1 VRGDPL
7 HMNPDLIRHF
17 AVARRKANQL
27 EFAASAATR
36 IRPIFDPVFLP
47 PLWRTSPQL
56 IIVCFA
62 SDAAQISICISSEL
76 GPRLS
81 SLNPIPRHVLLRI
94 EIAPAMSTSTI
105 LIALTVVWAI
115 PPAAAD
121 SGDDSS
127 NNLFSDLAPYANTH

>member
-1 VRGDPL
+1 
-7 HMNPDLIRHF
+7 M
-17 AVARRKANQL
+17 
-27 EFAASAATR
+27 
-36 IRPIFDPVFLP
+36 
-47 PLWRTSPQL
+47 
-56 IIVCFA
+56 CFA